1 MCYGSFSDRNFIIRD
16 FKLYDPLNMLGREE
30 TIGRNYK
37 SIIFGEKENEDSKLK
52 RLLWDKGKGL
62 ET

>member
-1 MCYGSFSDRNFIIRD
+1 MCYGNFSDRNFIIRD
-16 FKLYDPLNMLGREE
+16 FKLYDPISLLGREE
-30 TIGRNYK
+30 TTGRNYK
-37 SIIFGEKENEDSKLK
+37 STIFGEKKNEDPKPK